1 MPCSCCCSL
10 LEEIYFPRPAPY
22 YAFLTHIHS
31 QENLYD
37 TVQISQNLSRS
48 HLGHIYKKQE
58 IILLY
63 ILFADSLDLT
73 SQIFK

>member
-31 QENLYD
+31 SRKSVQYCANLTKPVKIMSGSYF
-37 TVQISQNLSRS
+37 
-48 HLGHIYKKQE
+48 KKK
-58 IILLY
+58 ILCY
-63 ILFADSLDLT
+63 IFCLMT
-73 SQIFK
+73 PQIFK